1 MFLNRERLSKG
12 IMYKLETKITTHLFS
27 QPSILFSLMRKYSS
41 LEERIT
47 AWLTGEKPVLIIGG
61 EPGNGKSLLMGELA
75 LYYSEL
81 VKCHAGSF
89 APPTLISYDR
99 IHYLFLK
106 RLAEIHPPHSS
117 TFLPE
122 GETHPAARQCI
133 SQILRDILLF
143 ALQRFPQQTP
153 IALEAPLIE
162 YRGENLLDELKDW
175 DYQMQII
182 IMHSPTMWERVV
194 QEKQS
199 DREIHSAQTP
209 AMQQI
214 HQALLHQRGIT
225 QHSQQERERALV
237 ESWER
242 WLGEREGMLLS
253 WNPAEDEAS
262 FAYTKAA
269 LKTKGIIPDPLTPLE
284 LHGYTLELIETLLK
298 NLPNPEAFAM
308 GVQAYRSHDAHLPVT
323 LFRTSPAIFHG
334 R

>member
-1 MFLNRERLSKG
+1 
-12 IMYKLETKITTHLFS
+12 MYKIETKITTHLLS
-27 QPSILFSLMRKYSS
+27 QPGILFSLMRKYPS

-81 VKCHAGSF
+81 VKQHTGSF
-89 APPTLISYDR
+89 APLALISYDR

-106 RLAEIHPPHSS
+106 RLAEIHPPHTSS
-117 TFLPE
+117 FLPE
-122 GETHPAARQCI
+122 GETHPVARQYI

-143 ALQRFPQQTP
+143 ALQHFPQRTS
-153 IALEAPLIE
+153 IMLEAPLIE

-175 DYQMQII
+175 NHQMQII
-182 IMHSPTMWERVV
+182 IMHSPTMWKRVV

-199 DREIHSAQTP
+199 DREARSAQTP

-225 QHSQQERERALV
+225 QHSQQEQEHALV
-237 ESWER
+237 KSWEQ
-242 WLGEREGMLLS
+242 WLGQREGMLLS
-253 WNPAEDEAS
+253 WNPAEDETS
-262 FAYTKAA
+262 FVYTKAA
-269 LKTKGIIPDPLTPLE
+269 LKTKGIIPDPLTPQE
-284 LHGYTLELIETLLK
+284 LHGYTLDLIETSLK
-298 NLPNPEAFAM
+298 KMPNPETFAI
-308 GVQAYRSHDAHLPVT
+308 GVQAYGSHDAHLPVT

-334 R
+334 K